1 MEELPLIY
9 ADNAATT
16 MLDFEAFEAMKP
28 YLLNNYGNASQAYS
42 FSRPAKKAL
51 RQSREIIAACI
62 GAFPEEIY
70 FTSGG
75 TESNNWVIKGVPF
88 FDSRQV
94 IITSS
99 VEHHA
104 VLHACNSMERLEVP
118 VIYMPVDKKGVILP
132 QTLEEVITS
141 QTKLVSVMMVNNEIG
156 TIEPIAALCRITHE
170 HGALFH
176 TDAVQAVGH
185 LSINVH
191 ELDIDM
197 LSASAH
203 KFNGPKG
210 IGFLY
215 VKKGV
220 KINAF
225 LDGGNQESG
234 MRSGTENIA
243 SIVAMAVALKNNC
256 DGMKKNREILEKLE
270 KMFFCQLQ
278 KAEIDYIPN
287 GSKNHIPGNIS
298 ISIKDAEGEML
309 LHRLDLK
316 GICISTG
323 SACNS
328 KNTQVSHVI
337 KAIGV
342 PEEYEKGTIR
352 ISLSKDNTEQEVITI
367 VNTLIEILG
376 SR

>member
-1 MEELPLIY
+1 M
-9 ADNAATT
+9 
-16 MLDFEAFEAMKP
+16 
-28 YLLNNYGNASQAYS
+28 
-42 FSRPAKKAL
+42 
-51 RQSREIIAACI
+51 
-62 GAFPEEIY
+62 
-70 FTSGG
+70 
-75 TESNNWVIKGVPF
+75 
-88 FDSRQV
+88 
-94 IITSS
+94 
-99 VEHHA
+99 
-104 VLHACNSMERLEVP
+104 HACNSMERLEVP
-118 VIYMPVDKKGVILP
+118 VIYMPVDKKGVVLP

-156 TIEPIAALCRITHE
+156 TIEPIEALCRITHE

-287 GSKNHIPGNIS
+287 GSRNHIPGNIS

>member
-1 MEELPLIY
+1 MIY

-16 MLDFEAFEAMKP
+16 VLDFEAFDAMKP
-28 YLLNNYGNASQAYS
+28 YFLNNYANASQAYS
-42 FSRPAKKAL
+42 FARPAKKAL
-51 RQSREIIAACI
+51 RQAREIIAACI

-75 TESNNWVIKGVPF
+75 TESNNWVIKGVPS
-88 FDSRQV
+88 FDGRQV

-99 VEHHA
+99 IEHHA
-104 VLHACNSMERLEVP
+104 VLHACNSMEQLEVP
-118 VIYMPVDKKGVILP
+118 VIYMPVDKKGIVLP
-132 QTLEEVITS
+132 KTLEDTITS
-141 QTKLVSVMMVNNEIG
+141 QTKLVSVMMANNEIG
-156 TIEPIAALCRITHE
+156 TIEPIADLCRITHKY
-170 HGALFH
+170 GALFH

-185 LSINVH
+185 LAINVH

-220 KINAF
+220 KINSL

-256 DGMKKNREILEKLE
+256 DGMRKNRDTLQKLE
-270 KMFFCQLQ
+270 SLFFGQLQ
-278 KAEIDYIPN
+278 KAKIDYIQN
-287 GSKNHIPGNIS
+287 GDKDHIPGNIS
-298 ISIKDAEGEML
+298 ISIKNAEGEML

-323 SACNS
+323 SACNAKS
-328 KNTQVSHVI
+328 TQVSHVI
-337 KAIGV
+337 RAIGV
-342 PEEYEKGTIR
+342 PEEYKKGTIR
-352 ISLSKDNTEQEVITI
+352 ISLSKDNTKQEVITI
-367 VNTLIEILG
+367 VNTLIEILN
-376 SR
+376 S

>member
-1 MEELPLIY
+1 MEGLLLIY

-16 MLDFEAFEAMKP
+16 VLDFEAFDAMKP
-28 YLLNNYGNASQAYS
+28 YFLNNYANASQAYS
-42 FSRPAKKAL
+42 FARPAKKAL
-51 RQSREIIAACI
+51 RQAREIIAACI

-75 TESNNWVIKGVPF
+75 TESNNWVIKGVPS
-88 FDSRQV
+88 FDGRQV

-99 VEHHA
+99 IEHHA
-104 VLHACNSMERLEVP
+104 VLHACNSMEQLEVP
-118 VIYMPVDKKGVILP
+118 VIYMPVDKKGIVLP
-132 QTLEEVITS
+132 KTLEDTITS
-141 QTKLVSVMMVNNEIG
+141 QTKLVSVMMANNEIG
-156 TIEPIAALCRITHE
+156 TIEPIADLCRITHKY
-170 HGALFH
+170 GALFH

-185 LSINVH
+185 LAINVH

-220 KINAF
+220 KINSL

-256 DGMKKNREILEKLE
+256 DGMRKNRDTLQKLE
-270 KMFFCQLQ
+270 SLFFGQLQ
-278 KAEIDYIPN
+278 KAKIDYIQN
-287 GSKNHIPGNIS
+287 GDKDHIPGNIS
-298 ISIKDAEGEML
+298 ISIKNAEGEML

-323 SACNS
+323 SACNAKS
-328 KNTQVSHVI
+328 TQVSHVI
-337 KAIGV
+337 RAIGV
-342 PEEYEKGTIR
+342 PEEYKKGTIR
-352 ISLSKDNTEQEVITI
+352 ISLSKDNTKQEVITI
-367 VNTLIEILG
+367 VNTLIEILN
-376 SR
+376 S

>member
-1 MEELPLIY
+1 VEELSLIY

-28 YLLNNYGNASQAYS
+28 YFFHNYGNASQAYS
-42 FSRPAKKAL
+42 FARPAKKAL
-51 RQSREIIAACI
+51 RQARKTIAACI

-75 TESNNWVIKGVPF
+75 TESNNWVIKGVPSLG
-88 FDSRQV
+88 DRGG
-94 IITSS
+94 IITSV

-104 VLHACNSMERLEVP
+104 ILHACNSMERSEIP
-118 VIYMPVDKKGVILP
+118 VIYMPVEKTGVVLP
-132 QTLEEVITS
+132 KTLEGTIS
-141 QTKLVSVMMVNNEIG
+141 SKTKLVSVMMVNNEIG
-156 TIEPIAALCRITHE
+156 TIEPITDLCRITHE

-185 LSINVH
+185 LSIDVH

-215 VKKGV
+215 VKNGV
-220 KINAF
+220 KINSL
-225 LDGGNQESG
+225 LDGGNQEFG

-256 DGMKKNREILEKLE
+256 DGMEKNRDILQKLE
-270 KMFFCQLQ
+270 SLFLHQLQ
-278 KAEIDYIPN
+278 KADIDYIQN
-287 GSKNHIPGNIS
+287 GGRNHIPGNIS
-298 ISIKDAEGEML
+298 ISIKNAEGEML

-316 GICISTG
+316 GICVSTG

-328 KNTQVSHVI
+328 KSTQVSHVI

-352 ISLSKDNTEQEVITI
+352 ISLSKDNTEQDMLMIA
-367 VNTLIEILG
+367 NALIEILG
-376 SR
+376 A